1 MNTMEFPRLEL
12 LQALNDLVM
21 DISPNVFISTRP
33 SAVSESMED
42 FIILR
47 LPQGIRQ
54 PADTYQLT
62 TGQIVVF
69 ARDIESDLE
78 NTIRLEE
85 MQKAV
90 VELFPIRDNRF
101 LATQPILLYG
111 GTDGLGFHSLI
122 IQFNIRV
129 HKDFDV
135 NETQI

>member
-12 LQALNDLVM
+12 FQKLNELVSN
-21 DISPNVFISTRP
+21 ITPNVFISTRP
-33 SAVSESMED
+33 SAVSDSMED
-42 FIILR
+42 FILLR

-90 VELFPIRDNRF
+90 VGLFPIRDNRF
-101 LATQPILLYG
+101 LATKPILLYG

-129 HKDFDV
+129 HKGFDIK
-135 NETQI
+135 NTKI